1 MSSRNTVMKF
11 KNYSVEKITYLK
23 SDFYDGN
30 RESVGFPKIAV
41 KLIKSPYDNNKFN
54 MILGAIYDQESNFP
68 YLIEVVLRGFFE
80 TTNELET
87 EEKKLDCL
95 LANGSAI
102 MYPYIRAIFTEIT
115 SKSDYNPVILPTVNF
130 YEYIKE
136 LHEKSEDFLID
147 SSLYKD
153 YED

>member
-1 MSSRNTVMKF
+1 MSSKDTVMKF
-11 KNYSVEKITYLK
+11 NNYSVEKITYLK
-23 SDFYDGN
+23 SDFYNSD
-30 RESVGFPKIAV
+30 RESIGFPKIAI
-41 KLIKSPYDNNKFN
+41 KLIKSPNNNNKFN
-54 MILGAIYDQESNFP
+54 MILGAIYDKESNFP

-80 TTNELET
+80 TTNELDT

-102 MYPYIRAIFTEIT
+102 MYPYIRAIFTEMT

-136 LHEKSEDFLID
+136 LHEKSEDFLMD
-147 SSLYKD
+147 SKFYKE
-153 YED
+153 YEE

>member
-1 MSSRNTVMKF
+1 MSSRDTVMKF
-11 KNYSVEKITYLK
+11 NNYSVEKITYLK
-23 SDFYDGN
+23 SDFYDSD
-30 RESVGFPKIAV
+30 RESIGFPKIAV
-41 KLIKSPYDNNKFN
+41 KLIKSPDDNNKFN

-102 MYPYIRAIFTEIT
+102 MYPYIRAIFTEMT

-136 LHEKSEDFLID
+136 LRDKSENLLMD
-147 SSLYKD
+147 SKFYRE
-153 YED
+153 YTE

>member
-1 MSSRNTVMKF
+1 MSSRDTVMKF
-11 KNYSVEKITYLK
+11 NNYSVEKITYLK
-23 SDFYDGN
+23 SDFYDRD
-30 RESVGFPKIAV
+30 RESIGFPKIAV
-41 KLIKSPYDNNKFN
+41 KLIKSPDNNNKFN

-102 MYPYIRAIFTEIT
+102 MYPYIRAIFTEMT

-136 LHEKSEDFLID
+136 LRNKSENLLMD
-147 SSLYKD
+147 SKFYRE
-153 YED
+153 YTE